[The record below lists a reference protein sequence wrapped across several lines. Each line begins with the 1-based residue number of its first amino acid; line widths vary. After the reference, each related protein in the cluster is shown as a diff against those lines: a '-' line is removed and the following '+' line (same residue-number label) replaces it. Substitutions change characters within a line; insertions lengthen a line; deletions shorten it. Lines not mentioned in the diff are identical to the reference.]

1 MKLVG
6 LVGSNAEHSY
16 NRLLLKEIKA
26 RFQHLF
32 SLEILEISRVP
43 LFNVSADDL
52 DLEDVQYLNQ
62 RILEADGV
70 IIATPEHNHTIPP
83 ALKSVLEW
91 LSYKL
96 HPFEDKPVMV
106 VGASY
111 DVLGTSRSQLHLRQ
125 ILEAPGL
132 RAHVFPGNEFLL
144 GKAKE
149 AFDENGRLVDAKTI
163 QYLSECIEKFVRF
176 VHILKQVEQ
185 PRHRKQGIIHQS
197 YQLGDFSKGMDD
209 SEVAEIIQQLKS
221 GEKEVAHYHVPTG
234 NKEQYIVHTFQTVT
248 DEDGSIV
255 SIEEFIMDYAQI
267 IEQYLKQT
275 GQSLTNEEDLTTTK
289 QSQYTEPEIPEVDV
303 SSSASQHLETK
314 NPPLQRNETIEAKVD
329 ATSSPTQLS
338 AAGEAEPSEKA
349 AKAKFI
355 YVNEHSKQSTSTQDT
370 QPQVIK
376 VIDVGFDDT
385 RNSKQDVDTTTTAT
399 VKHLNHESKKEENM
413 QDINLPTSNVQKAKK
428 SDTTEAESE
437 AKSGHRPTMID
448 ATSGASDQY

>member
-32 SLEILEISRVP
+32 TLEILEISKVP
-43 LFNVSADDL
+43 LFNASADNL
-52 DLEDVQYLNQ
+52 DLEEVQNLNQ

-70 IIATPEHNHTIPP
+70 IIATPEHNHTILP

-209 SEVAEIIQQLKS
+209 SEVAEIIQQLMS

-234 NKEQYIVHTFQTVT
+234 NKDQYIVHTFQTVT

-275 GQSLTNEEDLTTTK
+275 GQSLTNEGDLTTTK

-303 SSSASQHLETK
+303 LSSASQHLESK

-349 AKAKFI
+349 KAKFI
-355 YVNEHSKQSTSTQDT
+355 YVNEQSKQSTPTQDT
-370 QPQVIK
+370 QLQIIK
-376 VIDVGFDDT
+376 VIDVGFNDT
-385 RNSKQDVDTTTTAT
+385 NTSKQDVDTTTTAT
-399 VKHLNHESKKEENM
+399 VKHLNHESKKEEKR
-413 QDINLPTSNVQKAKK
+413 QDMHLPTESIQKVTKA
-428 SDTTEAESE
+428 DTTEAESE

-448 ATSGASDQY
+448 TTSGASDQY

>member
-62 RILEADGV
+62 RILEVDGV

-329 ATSSPTQLS
+329 ATSGPTQLS

-349 AKAKFI
+349 VKAKFI

-385 RNSKQDVDTTTTAT
+385 KNSKQDVDTTTTTT

-413 QDINLPTSNVQKAKK
+413 QDINLLTANVQKAKK